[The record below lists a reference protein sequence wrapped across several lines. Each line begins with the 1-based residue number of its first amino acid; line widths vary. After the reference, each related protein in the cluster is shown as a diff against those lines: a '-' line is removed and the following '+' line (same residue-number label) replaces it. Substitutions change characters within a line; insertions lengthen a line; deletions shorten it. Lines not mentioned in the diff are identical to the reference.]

1 MIAATPTKAS
11 AIEAIVLAAGRGER
25 MGTVKPLVEIDG
37 VPALARVIATLR
49 RAGIEHI
56 FVVLGHAAKKIA
68 REVDLSNERVVV
80 NSNYKSGMGSSLAL
94 GIKSLA
100 LETTGFLILHADMPY
115 VTEGTARAVL
125 ARAREGGLIVAPIYR
140 GKRGFP
146 VYLDRSCCKELLPT
160 LVGETGAREYIASHL
175 DDLVLV
181 EVDDPGCVWDIDRP
195 EDLIMREEE
204 REPTVLKG

>member
-1 MIAATPTKAS
+1 MIAATPV
-11 AIEAIVLAAGRGER
+11 EAIVLAAGKGER

-37 VPALARVIATLR
+37 VPALARVVATLH
-49 RAGIEHI
+49 RAGIERI
-56 FVVLGHAAKKIA
+56 LVVLGYVAKKIE
-68 REVDLSNERVVV
+68 REVDLSNERVVF
-80 NSNYKSGMGSSLAL
+80 NSNYENGMGGSLAL

-100 LETTGFLILHADMPY
+100 SETTGFLVLHADMPY
-115 VTEGTARAVL
+115 VTEETVRAVL

-146 VYLDRSCCKELLPT
+146 VYLDRSCCEELLPT

-195 EDLIMREEE
+195 EDLVMKEEE
-204 REPTVLKG
+204 REPTVLKN

>member
-1 MIAATPTKAS
+1 MIAATPAKAS
-11 AIEAIVLAAGRGER
+11 AFEAIVLAAGKGER
-25 MGTVKPLVEIDG
+25 MGTVKPLVEIAG

-56 FVVLGHAAKKIA
+56 LVVLGYAAKKIE
-68 REVDLSNERVVV
+68 REVDLNNERIVL
-80 NSNYKSGMGSSLAL
+80 NSNYESGMGSSLAL

-100 LETTGFLILHADMPY
+100 PETTGFLVLHADMPY
-115 VTEGTARAVL
+115 VTEDAVRAVL
-125 ARAREGGLIVAPIYR
+125 ARTREGGLIVVPSYH

-146 VYLDRSCCKELLPT
+146 VYLDRSCCEKLLPT

-181 EVDDPGCVWDIDRP
+181 EVDDSGCVWDIDRP
-195 EDLIMREEE
+195 EDLMMREEE

>member
-1 MIAATPTKAS
+1 MIAATPVKAP
-11 AIEAIVLAAGRGER
+11 AFEAIVLAAGKGER

-37 VPALARVIATLR
+37 VPALARVVATLH

-56 FVVLGHAAKKIA
+56 LVVLGYAAKKIA
-68 REVDLSNERVVV
+68 REVDLSNERVVL
-80 NSNYKSGMGSSLAL
+80 NPDYESGMGSSLAC

-100 LETTGFLILHADMPY
+100 LETTGFLVLHADMPY
-115 VTEGTARAVL
+115 VTEETVRAVL
-125 ARAREGGLIVAPIYR
+125 ARAREGGFIVAPIYR

-146 VYLDRSCCKELLPT
+146 VCLNRSCCEELLPT
-160 LVGETGAREYIASHL
+160 LIGEIGAREYIASHL

-204 REPTVLKG
+204 RESTILEG

>member
-1 MIAATPTKAS
+1 MIAATPVKA
-11 AIEAIVLAAGRGER
+11 ATVEAIVLAAGKGER

-37 VPALARVIATLR
+37 APALARVVATLH
-49 RAGIEHI
+49 RAGIERI
-56 FVVLGHAAKKIA
+56 LVVLGYAAEKIE
-68 REVDLSNERVVV
+68 REVDLSNERVVL
-80 NSNYKSGMGSSLAL
+80 NSNYENGMGSSLAL

-100 LETTGFLILHADMPY
+100 PETTGFLVLHADMPY
-115 VTEGTARAVL
+115 VTEETVCAVL
-125 ARAREGGLIVAPIYR
+125 ARAREGGLIIAPIYR

-146 VYLDRSCCKELLPT
+146 VYLDRSCCEELLPT

-195 EDLIMREEE
+195 EDLMMREEE

>member
-1 MIAATPTKAS
+1 MSAATPVRA
-11 AIEAIVLAAGRGER
+11 AAVEAIVLAAGKGER

-37 VPALARVIATLR
+37 VPALARVVAMLH
-49 RAGIEHI
+49 RAGIERI
-56 FVVLGHAAKKIA
+56 LVVLGYAAKKIE
-68 REVDLSNERVVV
+68 REVDLSHERVVV
-80 NSNYKSGMGSSLAL
+80 NSNYANGMGSSLAL
-94 GIKSLA
+94 GIKFLA

-115 VTEGTARAVL
+115 ITEGTVRAVL
-125 ARAREGGLIVAPIYR
+125 ARAQEGGPIVAPTYR

-146 VYLDRSCCKELLPT
+146 VYLDHSCCDELLPT
-160 LVGETGAREYIASHL
+160 LAGETGAREYIASHL

-195 EDLIMREEE
+195 EDLMMREEE

>member
-1 MIAATPTKAS
+1 MIAATPVEAP
-11 AIEAIVLAAGRGER
+11 AIEAIVLAAGAGKRYGAI
-25 MGTVKPLVEIDG
+25 KPLIEIDG
-37 VPALARVIATLR
+37 VSALARIVATLH
-49 RAGIEHI
+49 RAEIERI
-56 FVVLGHAAKKIA
+56 LVVLGYAAKKIE

-100 LETTGFLILHADMPY
+100 PETTGFLVLHADMPY
-115 VTEGTARAVL
+115 VTEETVRAVL
-125 ARAREGGLIVAPIYR
+125 ARTREGRLIVAPIYR

-146 VYLDRSCCKELLPT
+146 VCLDRSCCEELLPT

-195 EDLIMREEE
+195 EDLMMKEEE